1 MSEQKEN
8 PSLNYFDRAMTG
20 LHGIPDVVSAK
31 ATTLRV
37 VPPLGIGSH
46 TYIVQTFR
54 QKDAGDTIFIEHVSN
69 DGTVRMVVPP
79 EVSDTIARQRDQL
92 TTKNRRRAGKRVAQ
106 DLKERGI
113 QPGFMRNKGRKVS

>member
-1 MSEQKEN
+1 MNNEKEN
-8 PSLNYFDRAMTG
+8 PALSYFDRAMTG

-31 ATTLRV
+31 PTTLRV

-69 DGTVRMVVPP
+69 DGTTRMVAPP
-79 EVSDTIARQRDQL
+79 AVADTIARQRDQL
-92 TTKNRRRAGKRVAQ
+92 TTKNRKRAGKRVAD
-106 DLKERGI
+106 DLKERGM
-113 QPGFMRNKGRKVS
+113 QPAFLKKKARP